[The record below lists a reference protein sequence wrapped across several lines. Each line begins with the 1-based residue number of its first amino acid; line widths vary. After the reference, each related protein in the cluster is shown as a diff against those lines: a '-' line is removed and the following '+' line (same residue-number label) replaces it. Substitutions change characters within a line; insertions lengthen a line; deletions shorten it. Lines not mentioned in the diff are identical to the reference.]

1 MVMKPYYEHAG
12 QTIYH
17 GDCREILPLVRAE
30 HCISDPPYSAN
41 TRAGARTRN
50 DDKHAG
56 DVLVPFSITE
66 EEILSIAQLISS
78 SISRWFV
85 ASMDWR
91 HVAAIEKAVP
101 EGLRFVRAGCW
112 VKSNSAPQFTGD
124 RPAPGWEMVAC
135 LHSSATKMR
144 WNGGGARA
152 VWQTSIENQNGHPTP
167 KPLELMRTWVQ
178 QFTDEGETI
187 VDPFCGSG
195 TTLVA
200 AKNLGRKA
208 IGIEIEERYC
218 EIAAKRLAQEVLDFA
233 PEAQHAT

>member
-1 MVMKPYYEHAG
+1 MNPYYDHAG
-12 QTIYH
+12 ITIYH
-17 GDCREILPLVRAE
+17 GNCFDLLPDLKAD
-30 HCISDPPYSAN
+30 HCLTDPPYSSA
-41 TRAGARTRN
+41 TQKGARTRN
-50 DDKHAG
+50 DDQHSG
-56 DVLVPFSITE
+56 DTLVPFCITE
-66 EEILSIAQLISS
+66 EDILRLVSILSS
-78 SISRWFV
+78 SIQRWTV

-91 HVAAIEKAVP
+91 HVAAIEKSMP
-101 EGLRFVRAGCW
+101 EGMRFVRAGCW

-135 LHSSATKMR
+135 LHSSLTKMR

-167 KPLELMRTWVQ
+167 KPLILMKTWVR

-187 VDPFCGSG
+187 IDPFMGSG

-208 IGIEIEERYC
+208 IGIEIEEKYC
-218 EIAAKRLAQEVLDFA
+218 EIAAKRLSQEVFA
-233 PEAQHAT
+233 FTGDSK